1 MGRLLRPGI
10 DQGTAVSFNTSIHL
24 LLASRQG
31 CHKCAHSAATLAIG
45 LLTIYIACLVDSNG
59 SYCPLKVIMV
69 RMEKYASLSSDAA
82 HWAYFYHKSCQ
93 VRELGKQVRLPE

>member
-59 SYCPLKVIMV
+59 SYCPLKVLWYEWKST
-69 RMEKYASLSSDAA
+69 RHCDAA

-93 VRELGKQVRLPE
+93 VRELVKQVRLPE